1 MNDRARFGMR
11 YAGWVA
17 TLAIGCL
24 LFAGS
29 ARDARAA
36 DTPARSARLSFTQG
50 NVTVDQ
56 VDNTGSTEAQ
66 LNMPLAQGVRLTTGA
81 DGQAEVEFEDG
92 SVVRLTPNS
101 SLALTGMTA
110 DGSGNFQTNLT
121 LGYGL
126 AYAELRSADKFAYGI
141 DAGGTVISPVTNTT
155 VRIEMD
161 KPPAAISVLDGTAQV
176 ERSGSAG
183 GGSYRTNVNAGETL
197 TGDADNPGRYR
208 LAKDIPQNSWDQWND
223 DRDQAAAQE
232 ASDQTAVRD
241 KYAGEAG
248 YGWSDLDA
256 NGSWYDV
263 PGEGE
268 VWQPNVAMDPAFD
281 PYGYGS
287 WVWYPGMGYVWASG
301 YNWGWTPFRCGTWS
315 YWNGFGWGW
324 LPGNGCGYG
333 GWGFGRGYG
342 YGYGGGGGGG
352 YVINVTRPPQNYHF
366 RPVPVH
372 SPGGVHPIKVG
383 RPVVPNPGQMRP
395 VRGPRTIA
403 GRTVQPVKPVLTP
416 GATGTARPGGTGGGA
431 LHRDFPVDSVNHRP
445 VLGRPANPAATAP
458 NVHPGTVHPITPRTG
473 IEGREAPMR
482 PTRPEPSQ
490 SAPQQARPQPE
501 QTRPVTPS
509 QPVPRNVSPP
519 VQRSSPPVQQPRY
532 TAPAQPRYTP
542 PAQPRYTPPPQPRYS
557 PPPQQPHY
565 SPPPSAPARS
575 SGPAPVQR
583 K

>member
-1 MNDRARFGMR
+1 
-11 YAGWVA
+11 
-17 TLAIGCL
+17 
-24 LFAGS
+24 
-29 ARDARAA
+29 
-36 DTPARSARLSFTQG
+36 
-50 NVTVDQ
+50 
-56 VDNTGSTEAQ
+56 
-66 LNMPLAQGVRLTTGA
+66 
-81 DGQAEVEFEDG
+81 
-92 SVVRLTPNS
+92 
-101 SLALTGMTA
+101 
-110 DGSGNFQTNLT
+110 
-121 LGYGL
+121 
-126 AYAELRSADKFAYGI
+126 
-141 DAGGTVISPVTNTT
+141 
-155 VRIEMD
+155 
-161 KPPAAISVLDGTAQV
+161 
-176 ERSGSAG
+176 
-183 GGSYRTNVNAGETL
+183 
-197 TGDADNPGRYR
+197 
-208 LAKDIPQNSWDQWND
+208 
-223 DRDQAAAQE
+223 
-232 ASDQTAVRD
+232 
-241 KYAGEAG
+241 
-248 YGWSDLDA
+248 
-256 NGSWYDV
+256 
-263 PGEGE
+263 
-268 VWQPNVAMDPAFD
+268 
-281 PYGYGS
+281 
-287 WVWYPGMGYVWASG
+287 
-301 YNWGWTPFRCGTWS
+301 
-315 YWNGFGWGW
+315 
-324 LPGNGCGYG
+324 
-333 GWGFGRGYG
+333 
-342 YGYGGGGGGG
+342 
-352 YVINVTRPPQNYHF
+352 VTRPPQNYHF

-416 GATGTARPGGTGGGA
+416 GATGTARPGGAGGGA

-458 NVHPGTVHPITPRTG
+458 NVHPGTVRPITPRTG